1 MNSSKALALAVV
13 AGGTAHLG
21 YFIRG
26 EHHLYGARYIQIFT
40 ALFFGA
46 IFLDVR
52 FANESLAHAASEAT
66 LLASCYFFGL
76 YASLLIYRA
85 FFHPLNKF
93 PGPFGN
99 RLGNLWFSAQ
109 LGNADAYKQV
119 LLLHKTYGH
128 FVRVGSSD
136 LSISHPK
143 AINVI
148 YGTGTKCGRAAFYNG
163 DPVPSLIS
171 CRDRTVHDQRRR
183 IWSPAFS
190 DKALRD
196 YAQRIKVYEDQLIS
210 RLDDASSSATSL
222 NVSKWFNYYSF
233 DAMGELAFGRSFD
246 MLRNN
251 QEHWAVSLLNSGLE
265 ALCFLFPI
273 WLFRVLISIPGL
285 LKDHARIV
293 EFCCAQLDKRMKVSK
308 FNLDIRN
315 TNSILDRSGRCRY
328 NVHVA

>member
-1 MNSSKALALAVV
+1 MNSSKALTLAVV
-13 AGGTAHLG
+13 AGVSTHLG

-26 EHHLYGARYIQIFT
+26 EHHLYGTRYIQIFT
-40 ALFFGA
+40 ALFLTT
-46 IFLDVR
+46 IVLDIR
-52 FANESLAHAASEAT
+52 FAHQSFTCAVSEAT
-66 LLASCYFFGL
+66 LFATCYFFGL
-76 YASLLIYRA
+76 YASLLVYRA

-109 LGNADAYKQV
+109 LGGADAYKQV
-119 LLLHKTYGH
+119 LRLHTKYGP

-136 LSISHPK
+136 LSIIHPK
-143 AINVI
+143 AVNII
-148 YGTGTKCGRAAFYNG
+148 YGTGTKCGRSAFYNG
-163 DPVPSLIS
+163 DPVPSMIS
-171 CRDRTVHDQRRR
+171 CRDRTAHDQRRR

-196 YAQRIKVYEDQLIS
+196 YAQRIKIYDDQLIS
-210 RLDDASSSATSL
+210 RIDDVSSSGKSL

-233 DAMGELAFGRSFD
+233 DAMGDLAFGKSFD
-246 MLRNN
+246 MLHND

-265 ALCFLFPI
+265 ALAFLFPI

-293 EFCCAQLDKRMKVSK
+293 EFCCAQLDKRIKV
-308 FNLDIRN
+308 LI
-315 TNSILDRSGRCRY
+315 
-328 NVHVA
+328 